1 MNKISAKL
9 GFWSA
14 FICLL
19 TFILYMIGFMAIM
32 IVNPP
37 FVWTNLKDF
46 VEYANT
52 YNQFYKHM
60 AEFSMLISSVFFVIL
75 LSAIFDFVPKSKKIL
90 ARIGIHFALA
100 FSVTIGINYFIQF
113 TAVRLQI
120 EEGITEGLSQFVQ
133 SFPISGIAAINML
146 GWTVFFGLSSI
157 FVGFAFSGSKL
168 QKLIKFAFIANAIN
182 SFLGGIGY
190 TFDIFFLTFF
200 TMYLGLGF
208 FVMLIMISMMF
219 FFKRSVSIS

>member
-19 TFILYMIGFMAIM
+19 TFILYMVGFIAIM

-37 FVWTNLKDF
+37 FVWTNLTDF
-46 VEYANT
+46 VEYANN

-60 AEFSMLISSVFFVIL
+60 AEFSMLVSSVFFVIL

-90 ARIGIHFALA
+90 ARIGIHFAMA
-100 FSVTIGINYFIQF
+100 FSITIGINYFIQF
-113 TAVRLQI
+113 TAVRLQVK
-120 EEGITEGLSQFVQ
+120 EGITDGLSQFVQ
-133 SFPISGIAAINML
+133 SFPISGVAAINML

-157 FVGFAFSGSKL
+157 FAGLALSKG
-168 QKLIKFAFIANAIN
+168 KLEKFMKFAFIANAFN

-190 TFDIFFLTFF
+190 TFDIFLITFF
-200 TMYLGLGF
+200 TMYLGMGF
-208 FVMLIMISMMF
+208 FVMLIMISAMLY
-219 FFKRSVSIS
+219 FKRSVKIS